1 MKKSIIGISTS
12 MMFEE
17 KDKFFLG
24 YKYSYVADNYVRA
37 VSESGGVPILLP
49 IIEDDFQIEEQVKI
63 LDGLV
68 LSGGFDIDPKF
79 YNEEPLEKLG
89 DLYPERDEFELK
101 LIKYALKYKVP
112 MLGICRGFQLL
123 NVAFGGNL
131 YQDISYRP
139 NSFIKHCQDAK
150 PEDCTHSIEIE
161 KKSLFFEIANQQENE
176 RVNSYHHLALKD
188 VAKDFK
194 VVATAKDGIV
204 EAIEYANDEQ
214 YILGVQFHPEMMF
227 QTNNFAK
234 NIFKNFIENC
244 KK

>member
-1 MKKSIIGISTS
+1 MKKNIIGISAS
-12 MMFEE
+12 MMYEE
-17 KDKFFLG
+17 KDTFFLG

-37 VSESGGVPILLP
+37 VSESGGVPLILP
-49 IIEDDFQIEEQVKI
+49 IIEDDFQIEEQVKL
-63 LDGLV
+63 LDGLI

-79 YNEEPLEKLG
+79 YNEEPMGKLG
-89 DLYPERDEFELK
+89 ALFPERDEFELK

-139 NSFIKHCQDAK
+139 NSFVKHCQDAEPQK
-150 PEDCTHSIEIE
+150 CTHSIDIQKES
-161 KKSLFFEIANQQENE
+161 SLFEIAEQKDLE

-204 EAIEYANDEQ
+204 EAIEYLKDDL
-214 YILGVQFHPEMMF
+214 YILGLQFHPEMMF

-234 NIFKNFIENC
+234 NIFKKFLEKC